1 MTRGIYQMGSLNWRS
16 SLTFICENACYDLFA
31 LLLALEIRQ
40 NKWQNQRTEAYNT
53 VIKEEIFRQ
62 KTDQVRI
69 HDLIEKRVVQSY
81 LDELV
86 KAIYSDG
93 RISSVRRL

>member
-1 MTRGIYQMGSLNWRS
+1 MHVH
-16 SLTFICENACYDLFA
+16 DLFA
-31 LLLALEIRQ
+31 LLLALETRQ
-40 NKWQNQRTEAYNT
+40 DKWQNQRTEAYNT

-62 KTDQVRI
+62 KTDQVGI

-86 KAIYSDG
+86 KAIYPDG

>member
-1 MTRGIYQMGSLNWRS
+1 MHVH
-16 SLTFICENACYDLFA
+16 DLFA
-31 LLLALEIRQ
+31 LLLALETRQ
-40 NKWQNQRTEAYNT
+40 DKWQNQRTEAYNT

-86 KAIYSDG
+86 KAIYPDG